1 MKFSLSV
8 LCKHEDA
15 KTQVGLLLPKAAL
28 YQLSCRES
36 LCSCC

>member
-28 YQLSCRES
+28 YQLSCRVT
-36 LCSCC
+36 LQLL